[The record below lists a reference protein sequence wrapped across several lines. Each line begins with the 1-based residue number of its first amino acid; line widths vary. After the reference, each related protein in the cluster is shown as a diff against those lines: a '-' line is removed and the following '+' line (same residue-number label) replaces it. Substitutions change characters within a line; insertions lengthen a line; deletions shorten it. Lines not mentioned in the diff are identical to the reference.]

1 MIAKHRVALLRDAP
15 GEACME
21 LTLTSEE
28 HELLV
33 TILEQHHRA
42 LMKDIWHA
50 DHREFKQLLRHHEQL
65 VEAMLSRLR
74 VSTMNEA
81 HVAR

>member
-1 MIAKHRVALLRDAP
+1 
-15 GEACME
+15 ME

-50 DHREFKQLLRHHEQL
+50 REFKQLLRRHEQM

-74 VSTMNEA
+74 VSMIDEA